1 MCERARLLT
10 LKSGG
15 KQMEKMIKVRVK
27 YRNVLSMPI
36 TVNKKVTDK
45 ELEEL
50 LAREDI
56 EIVLAEDRK
65 NLKKIG

>member
-1 MCERARLLT
+1 
-10 LKSGG
+10 
-15 KQMEKMIKVRVK
+15 MEKMIKVRVK
-27 YRNVLSMPI
+27 YRNALSMPI